1 MMPKDLTSLV
11 DLWISRRS
19 RCVSS
24 IVAVLSPIC
33 RFIDATKTKP
43 ILNRTLPVNDGAL
56 RNYWGDVFH
65 FLVRVVGDAF
75 RARGL
80 DSGTPLQL
88 GPPRSVRVKR
98 KCVHQRSRK
107 WLEVFQ
113 KWLAERSASERN
125 MQVRR
130 EIKNDPRATH
140 RTDTGSLHH
149 TPDANQYYSQLY
161 KKGP

>member
-1 MMPKDLTSLV
+1 MMPNSLISLV

-24 IVAVLSPIC
+24 IVALLSPIR
-33 RFIDATKTKP
+33 RFIGAAGTKL
-43 ILNRTLPVNDGAL
+43 ILNQTLLVNDGSL
-56 RNYWGDVFH
+56 HNYWGDVIH

-80 DSGTPLQL
+80 DSGTTLQL

-98 KCVHQRSRK
+98 KCVHQWSRK

-113 KWLAERSASERN
+113 KWLAERSASKRN
-125 MQVRR
+125 T
-130 EIKNDPRATH
+130 K
-140 RTDTGSLHH
+140 HH
-149 TPDANQYYSQLY
+149 ASTT
-161 KKGP
+161 